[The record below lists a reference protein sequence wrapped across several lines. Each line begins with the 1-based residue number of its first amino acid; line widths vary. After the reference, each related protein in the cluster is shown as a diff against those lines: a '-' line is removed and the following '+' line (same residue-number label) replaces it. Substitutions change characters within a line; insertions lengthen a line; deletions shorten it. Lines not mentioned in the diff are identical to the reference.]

1 MAIFK
6 EGSSK
11 IYPKPPE
18 ILVISKLFSLKC
30 DDFLKIFQKVSLTML
45 LWTFL
50 FGKMVKFQ
58 HQKNHWSE
66 SVI

>member
-11 IYPKPPE
+11 IYPKPPK

-30 DDFLKIFQKVSLTML
+30 DDFLKICQKVPSTML
-45 LWTFL
+45 LWTFS
-50 FGKMVKFQ
+50 F
-58 HQKNHWSE
+58 
-66 SVI
+66 